1 MLKALLRFV
10 MKALFR
16 VELQGDTAV
25 FTNERTLIVA
35 NHESF
40 LDGLLMGLM
49 MPVDAVFVI
58 HSQIAAR
65 PFFRFLLRFV
75 PHLTVEST
83 SPLAMKQIVKL
94 VETGQPVVIFPEGR
108 ITKTGSLMKVYDG
121 AAFVAARTGATVVP
135 VRIDGAARSYFGRL
149 AGIYPRKLFPKVTM
163 TVLPRRAIPMPDLP
177 SAKERRRRAGELMRH
192 ILLDMLVATRPQR
205 TLFEAF
211 LEGRSIFGAQY
222 KLVEDIRL
230 VEESYGS
237 LLKMSLG
244 LSRITGRL
252 SQPGEIVGLLMPNA
266 APAMG
271 LILALSIGRRVP
283 ALLNYT
289 AGADGMR
296 SACVAAGIKTVI
308 ASRNFVEKARLTA
321 TVAQLAE
328 AGAIRIVYVEDF
340 RAQITLADK
349 LWLLWRMYFP
359 AGAAVPQTPD
369 DPAVVLF
376 TSGSEGKPKGV
387 VHSHNS
393 LLSNVAQI
401 RAVADFTP
409 HDKFMMALPLFH
421 SFGLTCGV
429 LLPLVA
435 GCKVFLYPSPLH
447 YRIIPEIVY
456 DRDCTVLFGTSTFL
470 GNYGKYAH
478 PYDFGRLRYVVAG
491 AEKLSEEVR
500 RLWIE
505 KFGIRI
511 LEGYGVTECAPVVA
525 VNVPMA
531 CKIGTVGQLLPGI
544 EQVLEPV
551 PGIDNGGAL
560 YVKGPNVM
568 KGYLLYDQPGVIQPP
583 AAKGAGWYATGDIV
597 TIDDEGFVTIRGRI
611 KRFAKIAGEMIS
623 LEVVEKNAT
632 DAAPGFAHAAST
644 RSDAA
649 KGEALVLFTTA
660 PALTREQLLAAA
672 KTAGSPELSVPRLI
686 RHVVA
691 IPLLGS
697 GKTDYVTLKR
707 MAEENA
713 GDEGGKNSGN
723 GESGESGQ
731 GKPSDP
737 SARSAATAGA

>member
-308 ASRNFVEKARLTA
+308 ASRGFIEKARLTA

-328 AGAIRIVYVEDF
+328 AGAIRVVYVEDF
-340 RAQITLADK
+340 RAQITSADK

-376 TSGSEGKPKGV
+376 TSGSEGTPKGV

-623 LEVVEKNAT
+623 LEVVEKNAA
-632 DAAPGFAHAAST
+632 DAAPGFTHAAST

-672 KTAGSPELSVPRLI
+672 KAAGSPELSVPRLI
-686 RHVVA
+686 RHVAA

-707 MAEENA
+707 MAEESA

-723 GESGESGQ
+723 GESSESGQ
-731 GKPSDP
+731 STPSDP